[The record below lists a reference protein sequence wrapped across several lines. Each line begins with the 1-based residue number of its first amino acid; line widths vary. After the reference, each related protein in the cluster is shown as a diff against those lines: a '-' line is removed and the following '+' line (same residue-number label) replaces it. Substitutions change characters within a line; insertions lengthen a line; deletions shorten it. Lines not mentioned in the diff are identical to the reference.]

1 MELLKLKVQKP
12 SRGMFPLIKS
22 STQVSMTRTNCK
34 QRLPDTYIIKDYA
47 NVVKFLEITSN
58 STQNR
63 QKIHYKKRK
72 TLKN

>member
-1 MELLKLKVQKP
+1 
-12 SRGMFPLIKS
+12 MFPLIKS
-22 STQVSMTRTNCK
+22 STQVSMTRTNYK